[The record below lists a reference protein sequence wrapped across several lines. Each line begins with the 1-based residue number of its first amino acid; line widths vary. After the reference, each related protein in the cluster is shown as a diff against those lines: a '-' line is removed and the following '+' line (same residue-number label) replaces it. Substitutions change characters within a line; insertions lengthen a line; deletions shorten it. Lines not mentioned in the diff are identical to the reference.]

1 MKLHAI
7 IIVNLCNF
15 YKMLRVKQRTIII
28 KWKNSCNDR
37 NCCESTREKR
47 GVKKLK
53 TTLQIVQERRW
64 LPIKM
69 ILFGILIGIA
79 SAAVTVLY
87 RFLLGQAETILFHV
101 IGFTKGN
108 LAYMLLWFVC
118 LMILAFFVA
127 KIVAWEGMCS
137 GSGIPQV
144 QGELKGYFDV
154 NWWKLLVSK
163 VVGGTLCIVGGL
175 SLGREGPSVQLGAM
189 AGKGFAKVAKMDKT
203 KERYLITCGA
213 GAGLSAAFNAPI
225 AGVVFALEEIQ
236 KNFNSSMLVC
246 VLAGCVTSDFISKNA
261 FGMAPVFR
269 FHIPDTIPLKYYG
282 FLLVLGVLLGLLG
295 VLYSTLLLKGQDLYG
310 KLKGVR
316 MEVKMMIPFLC
327 AGILAYL
334 LPNVLAGGH
343 AMIELVTENC
353 PPLGVLLLLL
363 VVKSLFSSISFGSSA
378 PGGIFFPLLIA
389 GSYVGAIFG
398 SVACE
403 QFSISPIYLSSFIIL
418 GMAGFFTSIVRAPIT
433 GIILIAEMTG
443 GFEHL
448 LPLAVVSITA
458 YMVAH
463 MTGVEPIYESLLG
476 RNIAKAGKAP
486 EDEGEGTV
494 VLTFMVGSQSM
505 ACDEMICNLPWP
517 EHSIIAGIRRGNQE
531 VVPSGDT
538 MIRSGDTL
546 LVLAEKEYLRMIMDS
561 YQIISGEVEVEIPL

>member
-1 MKLHAI
+1 M
-7 IIVNLCNF
+7 
-15 YKMLRVKQRTIII
+15 
-28 KWKNSCNDR
+28 
-37 NCCESTREKR
+37 
-47 GVKKLK
+47 K
-53 TTLQIVQERRW
+53 TTLQIIQERKW

-69 ILFGILIGIA
+69 IFFGILIGIA
-79 SAAVTVLY
+79 AAAVTVFY
-87 RFLLGQAETILFHV
+87 RFLLGQAETLLFDV

-108 LAYMLLWFVC
+108 IVYMILWGVC
-118 LMILAFFVA
+118 LMLLAFFVS

-154 NWWKLLVSK
+154 NWWKLLISK
-163 VVGGTLCIVGGL
+163 IVGGTLCILGGL

-189 AGKGFAKVAKMDKT
+189 AGKGFARIVKMDKT

-236 KNFNSSMLVC
+236 KNFNSSILVC

-261 FGMAPVFR
+261 FGMTPVFH
-269 FHIPDTIPLKYYG
+269 FDVPNVIPLRYYG
-282 FLLVLGVLLGLLG
+282 FLLILGMLLGLLG

-310 KLKGVR
+310 KLKGLR
-316 MEVKMMIPFLC
+316 PEIKMMIPFLC

-343 AMIELVTENC
+343 AMIELVTKNC
-353 PPLGVLLLLL
+353 PAVSVLILLLI
-363 VVKSLFSSISFGSSA
+363 VKSLFSSVSFGSGA

-389 GSYVGAIFG
+389 GAYVGAIFG

-403 QFSISPIYLSSFIIL
+403 QFSIPSMYLSGFIIL

-448 LPLAVVSITA
+448 LPLAVVSIIA

-476 RNIAKAGKAP
+476 RNIVKAGKTF

-494 VLTFMVGSQSM
+494 VLTFMVGSQSI
-505 ACDEMICNLPWP
+505 ACDEMVCNLPWP

-531 VVPSGDT
+531 VVPNGET
-538 MIRSGDTL
+538 IIRSGDTL
-546 LVLAEKEYLRMIMDS
+546 LVLAEKEYLRMIMDA